1 MTAPGIQ
8 SFKTAL
14 LFAAEHENAS
24 VLVALLL
31 FRGAH
36 VDAQETQVALG
47 VNFIDEDETHAFG
60 CAYAGGCTSY
70 G

>member
-1 MTAPGIQ
+1 MQ

-14 LFAAEHENAS
+14 LFAAEHKQKAS

-36 VDAQETQVALG
+36 VDAQETQVSLR

-60 CAYAGGCTSY
+60 CAYAGGFTSC

>member
-31 FRGAH
+31 FRGANIN
-36 VDAQETQVALG
+36 AQETQVALG
-47 VNFIDEDETHAFG
+47 VNFIDE
-60 CAYAGGCTSY
+60 
-70 G
+70 